1 VESARKR
8 GQRHP
13 HSGSANT
20 KMRTRTKR
28 RAGNTISRSLSKC
41 SLNTSWCAAPRRAH
55 VHVLTYQLESLA
67 LLVIWS
73 TLSIQKE
80 WIWRNMQ
87 RLADPLADLSQ
98 HFQSGPSRLALN
110 TDDLVLGT
118 ATDEKFSTQKVS
130 EYPDRLPKRSL
141 TAANF
146 EGERSDKNRKET
158 RIEFCLYVS

>member
-1 VESARKR
+1 MVHSAQNQGQEGSPHLVPSPSPSRAEITAHAITSAVESARKR

-20 KMRTRTKR
+20 KMRTRIKQ

-41 SLNTSWCAAPRRAH
+41 PLNTSWCAAPRRAR

-87 RLADPLADLSQ
+87 RWADPLADLSQ
-98 HFQSGPSRLALN
+98 HFQSGPEL
-110 TDDLVLGT
+110 
-118 ATDEKFSTQKVS
+118 
-130 EYPDRLPKRSL
+130 
-141 TAANF
+141 
-146 EGERSDKNRKET
+146 
-158 RIEFCLYVS
+158 